1 MKTIGLLGGMSWE
14 STQGY
19 YKAINEGIKSKLG
32 GLHSAQI
39 AMYSVDFQPIET
51 LQHEG
56 DWEGTAEI
64 LVAASQRIEAAG
76 ADGLLICT
84 NTMHK
89 VAPAIEEAT
98 SIPLIHIADATAR
111 VLVEKGIKKVGLLG
125 TGFTMEQDFYKGRLT
140 EKFGLEVVIPEQSDR
155 DIVHRVIYEELCLG
169 HIKDESNAE
178 YVRIIADLASQGAE
192 AVILGCT
199 EIGLLVKQSDTDVP
213 LVDTTMIHAQ
223 AAVEFALS

>member
-39 AMYSVDFQPIET
+39 AMYSVDFQPIEI

-76 ADGLLICT
+76 ADCLLICT

-98 SIPLIHIADATAR
+98 TIPLIHIADATAR
-111 VLVEKGIKKVGLLG
+111 VLVDKGIQKVGLLG
-125 TGFTMEQDFYKGRLT
+125 TGFTMEQDFYRGRLSD
-140 EKFGLEVVIPEQSDR
+140 KFGLEVVIPEQSDR

-169 HIKDESNAE
+169 QIKQDSNAE
-178 YVRIIADLASQGAE
+178 YVRIIADLAAQGAE

>member
-76 ADGLLICT
+76 ADCLLICT

-98 SIPLIHIADATAR
+98 TIPLIHIADATAR
-111 VLVEKGIKKVGLLG
+111 VLVDKGIQKVGLLG
-125 TGFTMEQDFYKGRLT
+125 TGFTMEQDFYKGRLSD
-140 EKFGLEVVIPEQSDR
+140 KFGLEVVIPEQSDR

-169 HIKDESNAE
+169 QIKQDSNAE
-178 YVRIIADLASQGAE
+178 YVRIIADLAAQGAE

>member
-76 ADGLLICT
+76 ADCLLICT

-98 SIPLIHIADATAR
+98 TIPLIHIADATAR
-111 VLVEKGIKKVGLLG
+111 VLVDKGIQKVGLLG
-125 TGFTMEQDFYKGRLT
+125 TGFTMEQDFYKGRLSD
-140 EKFGLEVVIPEQSDR
+140 KFGLEVVIPEQSDR

-169 HIKDESNAE
+169 QIKQDSNAE
-178 YVRIIADLASQGAE
+178 YVRIIADLATQGAE

>member
-32 GLHSAQI
+32 GLHSARI

-76 ADGLLICT
+76 ADCLLICT

-98 SIPLIHIADATAR
+98 TIPLIHIADATAR
-111 VLVEKGIKKVGLLG
+111 VLVDKGIQKVGLLG
-125 TGFTMEQDFYKGRLT
+125 TGFTMEQDFYRGRLSD
-140 EKFGLEVVIPEQSDR
+140 KFGLEVVIPEQSDR

-169 HIKDESNAE
+169 QIKQDSNAE
-178 YVRIIADLASQGAE
+178 YVRIIADLATQGAE

>member
-76 ADGLLICT
+76 ADCLLICT

-98 SIPLIHIADATAR
+98 TIPLIHIADATAR
-111 VLVEKGIKKVGLLG
+111 VLVDKGIQKVGLLG
-125 TGFTMEQDFYKGRLT
+125 TGFTMEQDFYKGRLSD
-140 EKFGLEVVIPEQSDR
+140 KFGLEVVIPEQSDR

-169 HIKDESNAE
+169 QIKQDSNAE
-178 YVRIIADLASQGAE
+178 YVRIIADLATQGAE

-213 LVDTTMIHAQ
+213 LVDTTQIHAQ